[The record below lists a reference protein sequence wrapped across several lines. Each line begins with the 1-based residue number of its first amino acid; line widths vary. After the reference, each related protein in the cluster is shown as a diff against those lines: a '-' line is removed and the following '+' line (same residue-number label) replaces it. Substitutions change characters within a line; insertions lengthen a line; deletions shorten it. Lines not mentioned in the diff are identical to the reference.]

1 VKQIRLCSVD
11 GCSRPTT
18 ARRLCAKH
26 YEQARQRGDFG
37 NAKRERFDRE
47 LHIYFSEPLK
57 GKLEAYA
64 ESQGRAVS
72 ATARAI
78 IAGFFKYQE
87 KKEKST

>member
-1 VKQIRLCSVD
+1 M
-11 GCSRPTT
+11 
-18 ARRLCAKH
+18 H
-26 YEQARQRGDFG
+26 YERARQRGDFG
-37 NAKRERFDRE
+37 DAKRERFDRE

-87 KKEKST
+87 KKEKSA